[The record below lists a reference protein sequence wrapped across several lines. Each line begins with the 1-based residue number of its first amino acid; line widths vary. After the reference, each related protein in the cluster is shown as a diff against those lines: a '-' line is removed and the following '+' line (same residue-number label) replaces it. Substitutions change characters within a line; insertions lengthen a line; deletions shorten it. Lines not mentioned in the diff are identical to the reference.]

1 MNLKH
6 ARHVFCQLVLVVT
19 LVACD
24 APVSSNARV
33 GADYWAK
40 EDLKNPC
47 PESAQQ
53 YWKTFRSAV
62 LKNDPNA
69 VADMTHFPFLLSIG
83 SLDHNRKDIYLS
95 RKEFIALFP
104 RLLPTEQGVTETIT
118 TMKEYVKAASMI
130 PKPSKSCAADG
141 GQFGVGNWIFW
152 LKPEGWRFVQ
162 AGVDDEEFKP

>member
-19 LVACD
+19 LVGCD
-24 APVSSNARV
+24 APVSSNSRV
-33 GADYWAK
+33 GADFWAK

-53 YWKTFRSAV
+53 YWRTFRSAV

-69 VADMTHFPFLLSIG
+69 VANMTHFPFLLSIG

-104 RLLPTEQGVTETIT
+104 RLLPSDPGYFDAPR
-118 TMKEYVKAASMI
+118 TMKEYVQTSSTI
-130 PKPSKSCAADG
+130 PMPSKSCTPEG
-141 GQFGVGNWIFW
+141 RLFHVGNWTFD